1 MTRIMTFTVLM
12 ILRAD
17 FELSE
22 VRTAELKERHQD
34 VTNVFAIYE
43 KNSNL
48 RKGNNGATKQQVIIF
63 LITMKKVKY
72 IV

>member
-12 ILRAD
+12 ILKAD

-34 VTNVFAIYE
+34 VTNVYAIYD
-43 KNSNL
+43 KTL
-48 RKGNNGATKQQVIIF
+48 T
-63 LITMKKVKY
+63 
-72 IV
+72 